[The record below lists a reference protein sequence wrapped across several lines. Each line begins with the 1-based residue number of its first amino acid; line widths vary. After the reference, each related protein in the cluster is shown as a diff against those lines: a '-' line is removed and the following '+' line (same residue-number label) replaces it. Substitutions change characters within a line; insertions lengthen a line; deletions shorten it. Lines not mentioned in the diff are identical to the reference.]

1 MEEFQCLFDKKEE
14 NVKAI
19 TEGILEILHQFG
31 HYHIEIKKTSLHI
44 VKEKA
49 FLGIHLKKKWVDI
62 NIVSNRAISH
72 HLITKV
78 DQVSKNRYH
87 NNLRLTGL
95 SDIDASITVLLKIA
109 YER

>member
-19 TEGILEILHQFG
+19 TEEILEILHQFG

-49 FLGIHLKKKWVDI
+49 FWVFILKRNGLTLI
-62 NIVSNRAISH
+62 LLAIEQS
-72 HLITKV
+72 LI
-78 DQVSKNRYH
+78 
-87 NNLRLTGL
+87 
-95 SDIDASITVLLKIA
+95 I
-109 YER
+109 